1 MENSR
6 PWLRSLASAHLLL
19 AKSESGCTVGSVP
32 GKVVLSLPPS
42 QLPQLGPEAALRR
55 AMGRAAVAMCFLF
68 VAENSIFDFP
78 VPANLPVSESREGLK
93 CSPNFNRMLWM
104 GSPFPTLG
112 SLSGAGHSSTSC
124 RVSLV
129 VSESP
134 DFIWESFFF
143 LTGTW
148 RTEWDS
154 FYPWSLFWLLRP
166 TLEW

>member
-1 MENSR
+1 MPICFWRSLSQDAQWGVCLGRLCCPCHLPNFLSWAPR
-6 PWLRSLASAHLLL
+6 LRSAEPWAEQPWPCVSYLWQKTPFLISPCLLTYL
-19 AKSESGCTVGSVP
+19 LVSG
-32 GKVVLSLPPS
+32 
-42 QLPQLGPEAALRR
+42 
-55 AMGRAAVAMCFLF
+55 
-68 VAENSIFDFP
+68 
-78 VPANLPVSESREGLK
+78 SREGLK